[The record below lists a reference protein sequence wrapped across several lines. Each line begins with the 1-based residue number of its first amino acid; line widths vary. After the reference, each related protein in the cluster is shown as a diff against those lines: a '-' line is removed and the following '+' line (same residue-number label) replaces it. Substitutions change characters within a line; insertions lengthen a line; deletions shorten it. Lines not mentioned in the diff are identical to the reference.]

1 MAEGTS
7 IHHSHS
13 VAPADPFNWPMLKRQ
28 DLMSLQ
34 TLGAQKDLVR
44 VKTAKVVALRG
55 NRGTSQNLMTQD
67 ITGIVLFHFFL
78 FITVGA

>member
-1 MAEGTS
+1 
-7 IHHSHS
+7 
-13 VAPADPFNWPMLKRQ
+13 
-28 DLMSLQ
+28 MSLQ

-67 ITGIVLFHFFL
+67 ITGIVLSFFFL